1 MLTVNAASG
10 FGSGGGGAVYAC
22 DAVVFDGAAG
32 SNDSGK
38 ISGSF
43 SGSPADTKFVTISF
57 WYKSNQDGTDN
68 QRLFSH
74 SSGGHGFFSKMSSDD
89 KWEMEFYNNANSSIF
104 KVFSS
109 SAWLV
114 ADGWTHF
121 FFWYNSSTPA
131 WALFK
136 DGVDD
141 KGTQSTF
148 TADALPDWS
157 RNQEVFGAYQS
168 TTSDPLAADIADFYM
183 TNELVTDITNF
194 AVNGKPVDLGS
205 DGSLPSGTSPVV
217 FLHVDVG
224 ETANN
229 FLTNAGTGGDYV
241 VGGAL
246 ATASSSPTD

>member
-1 MLTVNAASG
+1 MFSH
-10 FGSGGGGAVYAC
+10 GSGGYG
-22 DAVVFDGAAG
+22 VFHKQS
-32 SNDSGK
+32 SNN
-38 ISGSF
+38 
-43 SGSPADTKFVTISF
+43 A
-57 WYKSNQDGTDN
+57 WY
-68 QRLFSH
+68 
-74 SSGGHGFFSKMSSDD
+74 
-89 KWEMEFYNNANSSIF
+89 MEFYNNSNASIF
-104 KVFSS
+104 LTYSS
-109 SAWLV
+109 TAWLV

-121 FFWYNSSTPA
+121 FFWYNSSTSS

-157 RNQEVFGAYQS
+157 RNQEVFGAYQD
-168 TTSDPLAADIADFYM
+168 TTNDLLDADIADFYM
-183 TNELVTDITNF
+183 TNELVTDITKF

-229 FLTNAGTGGDYV
+229 FLTNAGTGGNYV